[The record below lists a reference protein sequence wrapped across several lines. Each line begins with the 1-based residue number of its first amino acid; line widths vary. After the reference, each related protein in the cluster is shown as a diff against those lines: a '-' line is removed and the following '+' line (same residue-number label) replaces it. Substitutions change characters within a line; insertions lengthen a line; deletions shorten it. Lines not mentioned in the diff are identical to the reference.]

1 MTDQTAPLIDSN
13 TAGRLTPEIYVFDVF
28 DALYVIEDEVA
39 DWAEVAFPEATLETI
54 TTHLR
59 REEVELSE
67 ASGELLAG
75 ELADCWILLAHLRRM
90 IERAEA
96 YLVEQA
102 ARVDIDLADEVIK
115 KMKINCRRTWG
126 EPDDEGVVEHV
137 RAEAVS
143 AEDIRRCRFCGC
155 TDRDCSGCVERT
167 GEPCYWAEPD
177 LCSACG

>member
-13 TAGRLTPEIYVFDVF
+13 AAGRYAPEIYVFD
-28 DALYVIEDEVA
+28 ALYEIEDEVA

-59 REEVELSE
+59 RGEVELSE

-90 IERAEA
+90 IEHAEA

-102 ARVDIDLADEVIK
+102 ARVDIDLTDEVIK
-115 KMKINCRRTWG
+115 KMKINRRRT
-126 EPDDEGVVEHV
+126 
-137 RAEAVS
+137 
-143 AEDIRRCRFCGC
+143 
-155 TDRDCSGCVERT
+155 
-167 GEPCYWAEPD
+167 
-177 LCSACG
+177 